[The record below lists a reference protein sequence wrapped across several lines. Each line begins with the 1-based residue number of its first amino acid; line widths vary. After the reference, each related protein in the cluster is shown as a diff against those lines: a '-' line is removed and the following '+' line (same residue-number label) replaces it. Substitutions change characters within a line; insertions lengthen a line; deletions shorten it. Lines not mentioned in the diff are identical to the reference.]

1 MQGLV
6 PKETVGT
13 DLGQKLVL
21 KKLIQIK
28 FPRQKCKDDDVWR
41 LGGRAKAWNISFL
54 IVLRW

>member
-28 FPRQKCKDDDVWR
+28 FHGKNAKMMMFEGW
-41 LGGRAKAWNISFL
+41 GGRAKA
-54 IVLRW
+54 